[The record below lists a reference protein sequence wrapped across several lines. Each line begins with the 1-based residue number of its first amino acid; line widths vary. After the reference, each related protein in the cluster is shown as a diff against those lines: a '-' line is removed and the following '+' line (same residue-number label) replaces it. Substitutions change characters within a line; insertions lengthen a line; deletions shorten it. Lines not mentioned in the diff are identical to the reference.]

1 MKYDLVKKEN
11 GLYVANVSVEK
22 SDWDKALNAAYE
34 KNKGKFNI
42 PGFRKGHAPRNII
55 EKTYGAGAFMNE
67 ALDEVYYLAYTQILR
82 ENEDVKPVD
91 APSLDINKIDENGV
105 EMVMNIQCIPEFEL
119 AQHTGLTFKREEVKV
134 EEKDIEEA
142 IRRELIRGSRLVETN
157 KPVKNDDY
165 VTLDFDGYVDG
176 KQFDG
181 GKAENYQLQIGSH
194 SFIDTFED
202 QLVGLNIG
210 DKKDVEV
217 TFPTEYHEKSLAG
230 KPATFKCE
238 IKNIRERIM
247 PELNE
252 EFVSNSTEF
261 ETVEEYRNSIKERLT
276 KEANDR
282 ADMELDNDILDKIID
297 DTVINVPEVMTE
309 DEFNRQLKGMEN
321 QMRYQGLTLEDYAK
335 YTGKTVEDLKADIR
349 KGATRNVKARLVLEK
364 LLRTNNL
371 DITEADIDV
380 KIEEMAKN
388 VGKTLEEYKKQVN
401 NDMVN
406 HIANELLMKKLL
418 NFLHENNEIKQQTKR
433 V

>member
-1 MKYDLVKKEN
+1 MNYNLEKKEN
-11 GLYVANVSVEK
+11 GVFVANVTVEK
-22 SDWDKALNAAYE
+22 QDWDKALNTAYE

-82 ENEDVKPVD
+82 EHEEVKPVD
-91 APSLDINKIDENGV
+91 APKLDINKIDENGV
-105 EMVMNIQCIPEFEL
+105 EMVMTLQCVPEFEL
-119 AQHTGLTFKREEVKV
+119 ANYKGLTFTKQKVEVKD
-134 EEKDIEEA
+134 EDIEEA
-142 IRRELIRGSRLVETN
+142 IRRELLRASRLVETN
-157 KPVKNDDY
+157 KPVKVDDY

-217 TFPTEYHEKSLAG
+217 TFPAEYHAKELAG

-238 IKNIRERIM
+238 IKNVRERIM

-282 ADMELDNDILDKIID
+282 ADIELDNDILDKIID
-297 DTVINVPEVMTE
+297 DTVVNLPDIMVE

-321 QMRYQGLTLEDYAK
+321 QMRYQGLTMEDYAK
-335 YTGKTVEDLKADIR
+335 YAGRTVEEIKDDVK

-364 LLRTNNL
+364 LIRSENL
-371 DITEADIDV
+371 DITEADIDNR
-380 KIEEMAKN
+380 IEEMAKN
-388 VGKTLEEYKKQVN
+388 VGKSLEEYKKQVN

-418 NFLHENNEIKQQTKR
+418 NFLHENNEIK
-433 V
+433 

>member
-1 MKYDLVKKEN
+1 MQYNLEKKEK
-11 GLYVANVSVEK
+11 GVYEAKVTVEK
-22 SDWDKALNAAYE
+22 QDWDKALNTAYE

-82 ENEDVKPVD
+82 ENEEVKPVD
-91 APSLDINKIDENGV
+91 APKLDINKIDDNGV
-105 EMVMNIQCIPEFEL
+105 EMVMTLQCIPEFEL
-119 AQHTGLTFKREEVKV
+119 AQHTGLTFTRQTVEVKD
-134 EEKDIEEA
+134 EDIEEA
-142 IRRELIRGSRLVETN
+142 IRRELLRASRLVETN

-217 TFPTEYHEKSLAG
+217 TFPAEYHEKSLAG

-261 ETVEEYRNSIKERLT
+261 ETVEEYKNSIKDRLT

-282 ADMELDNDILDKIID
+282 ADIELDNDILDKIID
-297 DTVINVPEVMTE
+297 DTVINVPDVMVE
-309 DEFNRQLKGMEN
+309 DEFNRQLRGMEN
-321 QMRYQGLTLEDYAK
+321 QMRYQGLTMEDYAK
-335 YTGKTVEDLKADIR
+335 YTGKTVEDLKVDIK

-364 LLRTNNL
+364 LLRSNNL
-371 DITEADIDV
+371 DITEEDIDS

-418 NFLHENNEIKQQTKR
+418 NFLHENNEIK
-433 V
+433 

>member
-1 MKYDLVKKEN
+1 MQYNLEKKEN
-11 GLYVANVSVEK
+11 GVYVANVTVEK
-22 SDWDKALNAAYE
+22 ADWDKALNTAYE

-82 ENEDVKPVD
+82 EHEEVKPVD
-91 APSLDINKIDENGV
+91 APKLDINKIDENGV
-105 EMVMNIQCIPEFEL
+105 EMVMTLQCVPEFEL
-119 AQHTGLTFKREEVKV
+119 AQYKGLTFTKQSVEVKD
-134 EEKDIEEA
+134 EDIEEA
-142 IRRELIRGSRLVETN
+142 IRRELLRASRLVETN
-157 KPVKNDDY
+157 KPVKVDDY

-217 TFPTEYHEKSLAG
+217 TFPAEYHAKELAG

-261 ETVEEYRNSIKERLT
+261 ETVEEYKNSIKDRLT

-282 ADMELDNDILDKIID
+282 ADIELDNDILDKIID
-297 DTVINVPEVMTE
+297 DTVVNLPDVMVE

-321 QMRYQGLTLEDYAK
+321 QMRYQGLTMEDYAK
-335 YTGKTVEDLKADIR
+335 YAGRTVEEIKDDVK

-364 LLRTNNL
+364 LIRSENL
-371 DITEADIDV
+371 DITEADIDNR
-380 KIEEMAKN
+380 IEEMAKN
-388 VGKTLEEYKKQVN
+388 VGKSLEEYKKQVN

-418 NFLHENNEIKQQTKR
+418 AFLHENNEIK
-433 V
+433 

>member
-1 MKYDLVKKEN
+1 MKYNLEKKEN
-11 GLYVANVSVEK
+11 GVYVAQVSVEK
-22 SDWDKALNAAYE
+22 ADWDKALNTAYE

-82 ENEDVKPVD
+82 ENTEVQPVD
-91 APSLDINKIDENGV
+91 APKLDINKIDENGV
-105 EMVMNIQCIPEFEL
+105 EMVMTLQCVPEFEL
-119 AQHTGLTFKREEVKV
+119 AQHTGLTFTKQNVEVKD
-134 EEKDIEEA
+134 EDIEEA
-142 IRRELIRGSRLVETN
+142 IRRELLRASRLVETN
-157 KPVKNDDY
+157 KPVKVDDY

-217 TFPTEYHEKSLAG
+217 TFPAEYHEASLAG

-261 ETVEEYRNSIKERLT
+261 ETVEEYKSNIKDRLT

-282 ADMELDNDILDKIID
+282 ADIELDNDILDKIID
-297 DTVINVPEVMTE
+297 DTVVSVPEVMTE
-309 DEFNRQLKGMEN
+309 EEFNRQLRGMEN

-335 YTGKTVEDLKADIR
+335 YTGKSVDDLKEDI
-349 KGATRNVKARLVLEK
+349 KKSATRNVKARLVLEK
-364 LLRTNNL
+364 LIKSENL
-371 DITEADIDV
+371 DITEADIDA

-388 VGKTLEEYKKQVN
+388 VGKSLEEYKKQVN

-418 NFLHENNEIKQQTKR
+418 AYLHENNEIK
-433 V
+433 

>member
-1 MKYDLVKKEN
+1 MKYNLEKKEN
-11 GLYVANVSVEK
+11 GKYLANITIEK
-22 SDWDKALNAAYE
+22 EEWDKALNTAYE

-55 EKTYGAGAFMNE
+55 EKTYGTGAFMNE
-67 ALDEVYYLAYTQILR
+67 ALDEVYYLSYTQILR
-82 ENEDVKPVD
+82 ENEEVKPVD

-105 EMVMNIQCIPEFEL
+105 EMVMTLQCIPEFEL
-119 AQHTGLTFKREEVKV
+119 AQHTGLTFTREKVEVKD
-134 EEKDIEEA
+134 EDIEEA
-142 IRRELIRGSRLVETN
+142 IRRELLRGSRLVETN
-157 KPVKNDDY
+157 KPVKVDDY

-217 TFPTEYHEKSLAG
+217 TFPAEYHAKELAG
-230 KPATFKCE
+230 KPATFKCA

-261 ETVEEYRNSIKERLT
+261 ETVEEYRASIKERLT

-282 ADMELDNDILDKIID
+282 ADIELDNDILDKIID
-297 DTVINVPEVMTE
+297 DTVVTIPDVMVE
-309 DEFNRQLKGMEN
+309 DEFNRQFKGMEN

-335 YTGKTVEDLKADIR
+335 YTNKTVDEIKEDVR

-371 DITEADIDV
+371 DITDADIDNR
-380 KIEEMAKN
+380 IEEMAKN

-418 NFLHENNEIKQQTKR
+418 NFLHENNEIK
-433 V
+433 

>member
-1 MKYDLVKKEN
+1 MQYNLEKKEN
-11 GLYVANVSVEK
+11 GVYVANVTVSKE
-22 SDWDKALNAAYE
+22 DWDKALNTAYE

-82 ENEDVKPVD
+82 ENAEVQPID
-91 APSLDINKIDENGV
+91 APKLDINKIDENGV
-105 EMVMNIQCIPEFEL
+105 EMVLTLQCVPEFEL

-142 IRRELIRGSRLVETN
+142 IRRELLRASRLVETN
-157 KPVKNDDY
+157 KPVKVDDY

-210 DKKDVEV
+210 DKKDIEV
-217 TFPTEYHEKSLAG
+217 TFPAEYHEKSLAG

-282 ADMELDNDILDKIID
+282 ADIELDNDILDKIID
-297 DTVINVPEVMTE
+297 DTVVNLPDVMVE
-309 DEFNRQLKGMEN
+309 DEFNRQLRGMEN
-321 QMRYQGLTLEDYAK
+321 QMRYQGLTFEDYAK
-335 YTGKTVEDLKADIR
+335 YTGKSVEDLKEDI
-349 KGATRNVKARLVLEK
+349 KKSATRNVKARLVLEK
-364 LLRTNNL
+364 LIKSENL
-371 DITEADIDV
+371 DITEADIDN
-380 KIEEMAKN
+380 KIAEMAKN
-388 VGKTLEEYKKQVN
+388 VGQDVEEYKKQVN

-406 HIANELLMKKLL
+406 HVANELLMKKLL
-418 NFLHENNEIKQQTKR
+418 NFLHENNTIN
-433 V
+433 

>member
-1 MKYDLVKKEN
+1 MKYDLEKKEN
-11 GLYVANVSVEK
+11 GVFEAKVSLDKAE
-22 SDWDKALNAAYE
+22 WDKFVNSAYE

-67 ALDEVYYLAYTQILR
+67 ALDEVYYNAYTTVLR
-82 ENEDVKPVD
+82 EHEEIRPVEAPKLDIKKFDENGIDLVLSIQSVPEFTLAQYKGLTFEKQAVKVTEEDVKT
-91 APSLDINKIDENGV
+91 AID
-105 EMVMNIQCIPEFEL
+105 
-119 AQHTGLTFKREEVKV
+119 
-134 EEKDIEEA
+134 
-142 IRRELIRGSRLVETN
+142 RELLRASRLVETN

-194 SFIDTFED
+194 TFIDTFED

-217 TFPTEYHEKSLAG
+217 TFPAEYHEKTLAG
-230 KPATFKCE
+230 KPATFKVE

-261 ETVEEYRNSIKERLT
+261 ETVEEYKKGVEARLT
-276 KEANDR
+276 KEAESR
-282 ADMELDNDILDKIID
+282 AELELDNDILDKIID
-297 DTVINVPEVMTE
+297 DTVINLPDSMIE
-309 DEFNRQLKGMEN
+309 DEFNRQIRGMEA
-321 QMRYQGLTLEDYAK
+321 QMKYQGITLEMYAQ
-335 YTGKTVEDLKADIR
+335 YMGKSVEDLKADI
-349 KGATRNVKARLVLEK
+349 KASAGRNVKARLVLEK
-364 LLRTNNL
+364 LIKDEKL
-371 DITEADIDV
+371 DNIDADIDN
-380 KIEEMAKN
+380 KIAEMAKN
-388 VGKTLEEYKKQVN
+388 MGKDLEEFKKTVN

-406 HIANELLMKKLL
+406 QIANELLMKKLMQ
-418 NFLHENNEIKQQTKR
+418 FLHENNEIK
-433 V
+433 

>member
-1 MKYDLVKKEN
+1 MKYTVEKKEN
-11 GLYVANVSVEK
+11 GVYVANVNVEK
-22 SDWDKALNAAYE
+22 QDWDKALNTAYE

-67 ALDEVYYLAYTQILR
+67 AIDEVYYLAYTQILR
-82 ENEDVKPVD
+82 ENEDIKPVD
-91 APSLDINKIDENGV
+91 APKLDINKIDENGV
-105 EMVMNIQCIPEFEL
+105 EMVMAMQCVPEFEL
-119 AQHTGLTFKREEVKV
+119 AQHTGLTFKKEEVKI
-134 EEKDIEEA
+134 EDKDIEEA
-142 IRRELIRGSRLVETN
+142 IRRELLRASRLVET
-157 KPVKNDDY
+157 KAPVKVDDY

-217 TFPTEYHEKSLAG
+217 TFPAEYHEKSLAG
-230 KPATFKCE
+230 KPATFKCV

-282 ADMELDNDILDKIID
+282 ADIELDNDILDKIID
-297 DTVINVPEVMTE
+297 DTVVEVPEVMVE

-321 QMRYQGLTLEDYAK
+321 QMRYQGITVEDYVK
-335 YTGKTVEDLKADIR
+335 YIGKTVDEFKADI
-349 KGATRNVKARLVLEK
+349 KKSSTRNVKARLVLEK
-364 LLRTNNL
+364 LIRSNNL
-371 DITEADIDV
+371 DITEADIDN
-380 KIEEMAKN
+380 KLAEMAKN
-388 VGKTLEEYKKQVN
+388 VGKTVEEYKKQVN

-406 HIANELLMKKLL
+406 QIANELLMKKLL
-418 NFLHENNEIKQQTKR
+418 NFLHENNEIM
-433 V
+433 

>member
-1 MKYDLVKKEN
+1 MQYNLEKKEN
-11 GLYVANVSVEK
+11 GVFVANVTVEK
-22 SDWDKALNAAYE
+22 EDWDKALNTAYE

-91 APSLDINKIDENGV
+91 APKLDINKIDDNGV
-105 EMVMNIQCIPEFEL
+105 EMVMTLQCVPEFEL
-119 AQHTGLTFKREEVKV
+119 AKHTGLTFTKEKVEVKDS
-134 EEKDIEEA
+134 DIEEA
-142 IRRELIRGSRLVETN
+142 IRRELLRASRLVET
-157 KPVKNDDY
+157 KAPVKMDDY

-217 TFPTEYHEKSLAG
+217 TFPVEYHEKSLAG

-261 ETVEEYRNSIKERLT
+261 ETVEEYKNSIKERLT

-282 ADMELDNDILDKIID
+282 ADIELDNDILDKIID
-297 DTVINVPEVMTE
+297 DTVVSIPEVMTE
-309 DEFNRQLKGMEN
+309 DEFNRQLRGMEN

-335 YTGKTVEDLKADIR
+335 YTGKSVEDLKEDI
-349 KGATRNVKARLVLEK
+349 KKSATRNVKARLVLEK
-364 LLRTNNL
+364 LIRSENL
-371 DITEADIDV
+371 DITENDIDI
-380 KIEEMAKN
+380 KIAEMAKN
-388 VGKTLEEYKKQVN
+388 VGKDVEEYKKQVN

-406 HIANELLMKKLL
+406 QIANELLMKKLL
-418 NFLHENNEIKQQTKR
+418 EFLHTNNTIN
-433 V
+433 

>member
-1 MKYDLVKKEN
+1 MKYAIEKKEN
-11 GLYVANVSVEK
+11 GVFEAKVSVEK
-22 SDWDKALNAAYE
+22 QDWDKALNSAYE

-67 ALDEVYYLAYTQILR
+67 AIDEVYYLAYTQILK
-82 ENEDVKPVD
+82 ENEEIKPVD
-91 APSLDINKIDENGV
+91 APKLDINKIDENGV
-105 EMVMNIQCIPEFEL
+105 EMVMTMQCIPEFEL
-119 AQHTGLTFKREEVKV
+119 AQHTGLTFTKEKV
-134 EEKDIEEA
+134 EIKDADIEEA
-142 IRRELIRGSRLVETN
+142 IRRELLRSSRLVETN
-157 KPVKNDDY
+157 KPVKVDDY

-176 KQFDG
+176 KQFQG

-217 TFPTEYHEKSLAG
+217 TFPAEYHEKSLAG

-261 ETVEEYRNSIKERLT
+261 ETVEEYKNSIKSRLE

-282 ADMELDNDILDKIID
+282 ADIELDNDILDKIID
-297 DTVINVPEVMTE
+297 DTVVNVPEVMTE
-309 DEFNRQLKGMEN
+309 DEFNRQLRGMEN
-321 QMRYQGLTLEDYAK
+321 QMRYQGITVEDYVK
-335 YTGKTVEDLKADIR
+335 YIGKTVEEFKADI
-349 KGATRNVKARLVLEK
+349 KKSATRNVKARLVLEK
-364 LLRTNNL
+364 LIRANKL
-371 DITEADIDV
+371 DITEEDIDM
-380 KIEEMAKN
+380 KLAEMAKN
-388 VGKTLEEYKKQVN
+388 VNKDVEEYKKQVN

-406 HIANELLMKKLL
+406 QIANELLMKKLL
-418 NFLHENNEIKQQTKR
+418 NFLHENNTIN
-433 V
+433 

>member
-1 MKYDLVKKEN
+1 MKYTIEKKEN
-11 GLYVANVSVEK
+11 GVFEAKVSVEK
-22 SDWDKALNAAYE
+22 QDWDKALNSAYE

-67 ALDEVYYLAYTQILR
+67 AIDEVYYLAYTQILK
-82 ENEDVKPVD
+82 ENEDIKPVD
-91 APSLDINKIDENGV
+91 APKLDINKIDENGV
-105 EMVMNIQCIPEFEL
+105 EMVMIMQCIPEFEL
-119 AQHTGLTFKREEVKV
+119 AQHTGLTFAKEKV
-134 EEKDIEEA
+134 EIKDADIEEA
-142 IRRELIRGSRLVETN
+142 IRRELLRASRLVETN
-157 KPVKNDDY
+157 KPVKVDDY

-176 KQFDG
+176 KQFQG
-181 GKAENYQLQIGSH
+181 GKADNYQLQIGSH

-217 TFPTEYHEKSLAG
+217 TFPTEYHEQSLAG

-261 ETVEEYRNSIKERLT
+261 ETVEEYKNSIKDRLE

-282 ADMELDNDILDKIID
+282 ADIELDNDILDKIID
-297 DTVINVPEVMTE
+297 DTVVNVPEVMTE
-309 DEFNRQLKGMEN
+309 DEFNRQLRGMEN
-321 QMRYQGLTLEDYAK
+321 QMRYQGITVEDYVK
-335 YTGKTVEDLKADIR
+335 YIGKTVEEFKADI
-349 KGATRNVKARLVLEK
+349 KKSATRNVKARLVLEK
-364 LLRTNNL
+364 LIRSNKL
-371 DITEADIDV
+371 DITEEDIDN
-380 KIEEMAKN
+380 KLAEMAKN
-388 VGKTLEEYKKQVN
+388 VGKDVEEYKKQVN

-406 HIANELLMKKLL
+406 QIANELLMKKLL
-418 NFLHENNEIKQQTKR
+418 NFLHENNEIK
-433 V
+433 

>member
-1 MKYDLVKKEN
+1 MKYDLEKKEN
-11 GLYVANVSVEK
+11 GVFEAKVSLNKEE
-22 SDWDKALNAAYE
+22 WDKFVNSAYE

-67 ALDEVYYLAYTQILR
+67 ALDEVYYSAYTTVLR
-82 ENEDVKPVD
+82 EHEEIRPVEAPKLDIKKFDENGIDLVLSIQSVPEFTLAQYKGLKFEKQAVKVTEEDVKT
-91 APSLDINKIDENGV
+91 AID
-105 EMVMNIQCIPEFEL
+105 
-119 AQHTGLTFKREEVKV
+119 
-134 EEKDIEEA
+134 
-142 IRRELIRGSRLVETN
+142 RELLRASRLVETN

-194 SFIDTFED
+194 TFIDTFED

-217 TFPTEYHEKSLAG
+217 TFPAEYHEKSLAG
-230 KPATFKCE
+230 KPATFKVE

-261 ETVEEYRNSIKERLT
+261 ETVEEYKKSIEERLA
-276 KEANDR
+276 KEAESR
-282 ADMELDNDILDKIID
+282 AELELDNDILDKIID
-297 DTVINVPEVMTE
+297 DTTINLPDSMIE
-309 DEFNRQLKGMEN
+309 DEFNRQIRGMEA
-321 QMRYQGLTLEDYAK
+321 QMKYQGITLEMYAQ
-335 YTGKTVEDLKADIR
+335 YMGKSVDDLKADI
-349 KGATRNVKARLVLEK
+349 KASAGRNVKARLVLEK
-364 LLRTNNL
+364 LIKDEKL
-371 DITEADIDV
+371 DNIDADIDN
-380 KIEEMAKN
+380 KIAEMAKN
-388 VGKTLEEYKKQVN
+388 MGKDLEEFKKSVN

-406 HIANELLMKKLL
+406 QIANELLMKKLM
-418 NFLHENNEIKQQTKR
+418 NFLHENNTIA
-433 V
+433 

>member
-1 MKYDLVKKEN
+1 MQYNLEKKEN
-11 GLYVANVSVEK
+11 GVFEAKVTVEK
-22 SDWDKALNAAYE
+22 QDWDKALNAAYE

-82 ENEDVKPVD
+82 EHEEIQPVD
-91 APSLDINKIDENGV
+91 APKLDINKIDENGV
-105 EMVMNIQCIPEFEL
+105 EMVMTLQCVPEFEL
-119 AQHTGLTFKREEVKV
+119 AQYKGLTFTKQSVEVKDEDV
-134 EEKDIEEA
+134 EEA
-142 IRRELIRGSRLVETN
+142 IRRELLRASRLVETN

-181 GKAENYQLQIGSH
+181 GKSENYQLQIGSH
-194 SFIDTFED
+194 TFIDTFED
-202 QLVGLNIG
+202 QLVGLNVG

-217 TFPTEYHEKSLAG
+217 TFPAEYHSKDLAG

-261 ETVEEYRNSIKERLT
+261 ETVEEYKSSIKDRLT

-282 ADMELDNDILDKIID
+282 ADIELDNDILDKIID
-297 DTVINVPEVMTE
+297 DTTINLPEVMVQGE
-309 DEFNRQLKGMEN
+309 YERQLKGMEN
-321 QMRYQGLTLEDYAK
+321 QMRYQGLTMEDYAK
-335 YTGKTVEDLKADIR
+335 YAGRTVEEIKEDVK

-364 LLRTNNL
+364 LIRDNNL
-371 DITEADIDV
+371 DITEADIDA

-388 VGKTLEEYKKQVN
+388 VGKSLEEYKKQVN

-406 HIANELLMKKLL
+406 HIANELIMKKLL
-418 NFLHENNEIKQQTKR
+418 NFLHENNEIK
-433 V
+433 